1 MKEIKVFVSQP
12 MHGLTEMEILEKRIE
27 ALERVVK
34 CLEEKGLTDFSL
46 MPINYVG
53 RQITVEDECR
63 MKVLGLDPENPPRT
77 WWLGQA
83 IQEMAAADLFVF
95 GPGWFSAR
103 GCNVERKI
111 YDLYFKDVPA
121 VGVTCKRVLNDE
133 DLDKLVAKFK
143 ES

>member
-1 MKEIKVFVSQP
+1 MKEIKVFISQP
-12 MHGLTEMEILEKRIE
+12 MHGLSVIEIAEKRSE
-27 ALERVVK
+27 VLKRVGK

-46 MPINYVG
+46 MPVNYIG

-95 GPGWFSAR
+95 CPQWFSAK
-103 GCNVERKI
+103 GCNVERKA

-121 VGVTCKRVLNDE
+121 VSLTCKRILGE
-133 DLDKLVAKFK
+133 EELDKLIAGMR

>member
-12 MHGLTEMEILEKRIE
+12 MHGLTSEEVLEKRTKV
-27 ALERVVK
+27 LERVAK
-34 CLEEKGLTDFSL
+34 CLEEKGLTDFTL
-46 MPINYVG
+46 APING
-53 RQITVEDECR
+53 ICRQITVEDECR

-83 IQEMAAADLFVF
+83 IQEMAAADLFIF

-103 GCNVERKI
+103 GCNVERKT
-111 YDLYFKDVPA
+111 YDLYFKGIPA
-121 VGVTCKRVLNDE
+121 VGVTSRRVLNDE
-133 DLDKLVAKFK
+133 ELDKIIAKFK

>member
-12 MHGLTEMEILEKRIE
+12 MHGLSLAEVQEKRTE
-27 ALERVVK
+27 VLERVGK

-46 MPINYVG
+46 DPINAIIRGVS
-53 RQITVEDECR
+53 IEDECY
-63 MKVLGLDPENPPRT
+63 MEVLGLDPENPPRT

-83 IQEMAAADLFVF
+83 IQEMAAADLFIF

-103 GCNVERKI
+103 GCNVERKV
-111 YDLYFKDVPA
+111 YDLYFKGVPA
-121 VGVTCKRVLNDE
+121 VGVTSRRVLNDE
-133 DLDKLVAKFK
+133 ELDKIIAKFK

>member
-12 MHGLTEMEILEKRIE
+12 MHGLSLVEVQEKRTE
-27 ALERVVK
+27 VLERVAK
-34 CLEEKGLTDFSL
+34 CLEEKGLTDFTL
-46 MPINYVG
+46 DPINAIIRGVS
-53 RQITVEDECR
+53 IEDECR
-63 MKVLGLDPENPPRT
+63 MDVLGLDPENMPRT

-103 GCNVERKI
+103 GCNVERKV
-111 YDLYFKDVPA
+111 YDLYFKGVPA
-121 VGVTCKRVLNDE
+121 VGVTSRRILNDE
-133 DLDKLVAKFK
+133 ELDKLVAKLK

>member
-12 MHGLTEMEILEKRIE
+12 MHGLSFVEISEKRSE
-27 ALERVVK
+27 VLKRVTK

-53 RQITVEDECR
+53 RQITIEDECR
-63 MKVLGLDPENPPRT
+63 MKTLGLDPENPPRT

-103 GCNVERKI
+103 GCNVERKT
-111 YDLYFKDVPA
+111 YELYFKDVPA
-121 VGVTCKRVLNDE
+121 VGVTCKRILRE
-133 DLDKLVAKFK
+133 EELDRLITKLK

>member
-12 MHGLTEMEILEKRIE
+12 MHGLSLAEVQEKRTE
-27 ALERVVK
+27 VLERVGK

-46 MPINYVG
+46 SPINAIIRGVS
-53 RQITVEDECR
+53 IEDECR
-63 MKVLGLDPENPPRT
+63 MELLGLDPENTPRT

-95 GPGWFSAR
+95 GPGWFSAK
-103 GCNVERKI
+103 GCNVERKVC
-111 YDLYFKDVPA
+111 DLYFKSVPT
-121 VGVTCKRVLNDE
+121 VVITSRRILNE
-133 DLDKLVAKFK
+133 EELDRLIAKLK